1 MKRFTILALA
11 SLIVLTFVR
20 PAEAGRRARRRAAAV
35 AVVAVAAAPRPV
47 AAAAPVVAARPYVA
61 PARPDL
67 TIIEMSSV
75 GDVHTVV
82 VKNVGQAASPQTRL
96 RVDFCRPIDGVPIA
110 TTTAGVLPLQVNQT
124 VRIRVHW
131 LPIGQLQAIA
141 YVDPDFRVIE
151 NNELNNSREI
161 AVAGPIQPSSLED
174 VDVWVQPTGAINENK
189 QPQS

>member
-1 MKRFTILALA
+1 MRKSTILALG
-11 SLIVLTFVR
+11 SLMVLTFVR

-47 AAAAPVVAARPYVA
+47 VAAAPVAVARPYVA

-82 VKNVGQAASPQTRL
+82 VKNVGLAASPRTQL

-110 TTTAGVLPLQVNQT
+110 TTTARVLSLQVNQT

-151 NNELNNSREI
+151 NNESNNSRAI
-161 AVAGPIQPSSLED
+161 AVAGPIQSSSLED
-174 VDVWVQPTGAINENK
+174 VDVWVQPSGAVNENRD
-189 QPQS
+189 SRS